1 MRQRDSRVA
10 PERTSLRDEL
20 NEPLGRA
27 PKRPSAASRLAPL
40 ARWGGRLVVV
50 ALVVGAGAL
59 YWRMMTPRPA
69 EVAVIPFSAIKTV
82 VPTPVVKVS
91 PPQPDEG
98 VSVVRNGAS
107 GAPAANGPEII
118 DVAQALGL
126 QAAGASDGRMIEA
139 SKYGP
144 LPRIAADGARPSQVY
159 AHPFAETAMTRGAPR
174 IAIFVGGLGLDPD
187 TTDAAISRLP
197 AAVSLGLAPYGL
209 DLSRTAARARGA
221 GHEIWL
227 QAPMEGVAG
236 PDPGPHTLKTE
247 ASAAQN
253 EDSLHWLMARFVGYV
268 GVANYLG
275 AKFTADS
282 SAVSPTLA
290 EIARRGLIYLDDGSS
305 ALSKVGDLAPG
316 LNLKAARADVIAE
329 GDIDDALA
337 RAEDIARRQRLGHR
351 RRQRPAADDRPC
363 RALGSGAGEQGL
375 CAGARLGAGRGAPRP
390 HRRREP
396 VSAAVAASGL
406 SPLRGRGAGQRRRPC
421 VHRPAPQPA
430 RRAARR
436 PRMADAAG
444 RHR

>member
-1 MRQRDSRVA
+1 MPGRDSRVA

-27 PKRPSAASRLAPL
+27 PKRPSTAARLAPL
-40 ARWGGRLVVV
+40 ARWGARLVVA

-59 YWRMMTPRPA
+59 YWRMTTLRPA
-69 EVAVIPFSAIKTV
+69 EVAVIPFSAIETAAPPA
-82 VPTPVVKVS
+82 PTPKPVVKVFPS
-91 PPQPDEG
+91 QADGG

-107 GAPAANGPEII
+107 GAPAANGPQII
-118 DVAQALGL
+118 DVAQALGR
-126 QAAGASDGRMIEA
+126 QAASDERLTEP
-139 SKYGP
+139 SKYGL

-174 IAIFVGGLGLDPD
+174 IAVFVGGLGLDPD

-236 PDPGPHTLKTE
+236 PDPGPHTLKTQ

-275 AKFTADS
+275 AKFTADPT
-282 SAVSPTLA
+282 AVSPTLA

-316 LNLKAARADVIAE
+316 LNLKAGRADVIAE

-337 RAEDIARRQRLGHR
+337 RAEDIARRSGS
-351 RRQRPAADDRPC
+351 AIVVAS
-363 RALGSGAGEQGL
+363 ALPL
-375 CAGARLGAGRGAPRP
+375 TIDHVARWASALANRGFALA
-390 HRRREP
+390 P
-396 VSAAVAASGL
+396 VSALVEARPNRTAGAS
-406 SPLRGRGAGQRRRPC
+406 P
-421 VHRPAPQPA
+421 
-430 RRAARR
+430 
-436 PRMADAAG
+436 
-444 RHR
+444 